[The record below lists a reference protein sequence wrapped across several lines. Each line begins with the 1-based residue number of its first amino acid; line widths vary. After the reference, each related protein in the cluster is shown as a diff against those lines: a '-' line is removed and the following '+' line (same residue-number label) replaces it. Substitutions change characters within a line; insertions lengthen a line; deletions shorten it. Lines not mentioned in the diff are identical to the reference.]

1 MIEKKLVNLYA
12 VGSKVDLLVAERD
25 IVLTYLLKI
34 LHDEGF
40 LKTLT
45 FKGGTA
51 LRKIYIGDIGR
62 FSEDLD
68 FTGMNFSNHLDFLE
82 SLNKTF
88 AQPHFDIS
96 FQLDNWE
103 TSTGEVSLKSFVS
116 YEHEWNAAHFEIDIS
131 LREEPILPIQSQ
143 FLAPQLYFKYLPFEP
158 PLIPCLDYEETISE
172 KIRACFQRLR
182 ARDVY
187 DLWVLSNRPMAKER
201 VRTLAVLKCWQV
213 REEFDPEKLL
223 SQISSAKFEWQEIQR
238 LVRKDKQVHREEA
251 TKTCLSEYAF
261 LEELTQDEKRLAKDS
276 HKHELKDLYS
286 YLCNSMRKH

>member
-12 VGSKVDLLVAERD
+12 VGSKIDLLVAERD

-34 LHDEGF
+34 FHDEGF

-88 AQPHFDIS
+88 AQPRFDVN
-96 FQLDNWE
+96 FKLDNWE

-131 LREEPILPIQSQ
+131 LREEPILPIKSL

-158 PLIPCLDYEETISE
+158 PPIPCLDYEETISE

-261 LEELTQDEKRLAKDS
+261 LENLTQDEKRLAKDS

-286 YLCNSMRKH
+286 YLCNSMRKR

>member
-40 LKTLT
+40 LKTLA

-68 FTGMNFSNHLDFLE
+68 FTGMNFSDHLDFLE
-82 SLNKTF
+82 SLNKVF
-88 AQPHFDIS
+88 SRPRFDIS

-116 YEHEWNAAHFEIDIS
+116 YEHEWNSAHFEIDIS
-131 LREEPILPIQSQ
+131 LREEPILPIQSE
-143 FLAPQLYFKYLPFEP
+143 FLAPQLYFKYLPFGP
-158 PLIPCLDYEETISE
+158 PLVPCLDYEEAISE

-187 DLWVLSNRPMAKER
+187 DLWLLSKRPMEKER
-201 VRTLAVLKCWQV
+201 VRTLAVLKCWQAGD
-213 REEFDPEKLL
+213 EFDPEKLL

-238 LVRKDKQVHREEA
+238 LVRRDKQVSQEEA
-251 TKTCLSEYAF
+251 IKTCLKEYAF
-261 LEELTQDEKRLAKDS
+261 LVELTQNERRLAKDS
-276 HKHELKDLYS
+276 RKHELKDLYS
-286 YLCNSMRKH
+286 HLYNSMRGC

>member
-88 AQPHFDIS
+88 AQPRFDVS

-103 TSTGEVSLKSFVS
+103 TSTGEV
-116 YEHEWNAAHFEIDIS
+116 
-131 LREEPILPIQSQ
+131 
-143 FLAPQLYFKYLPFEP
+143 
-158 PLIPCLDYEETISE
+158 LD
-172 KIRACFQRLR
+172 
-182 ARDVY
+182 
-187 DLWVLSNRPMAKER
+187 
-201 VRTLAVLKCWQV
+201 
-213 REEFDPEKLL
+213 
-223 SQISSAKFEWQEIQR
+223 
-238 LVRKDKQVHREEA
+238 
-251 TKTCLSEYAF
+251 
-261 LEELTQDEKRLAKDS
+261 
-276 HKHELKDLYS
+276 
-286 YLCNSMRKH
+286 